1 MKNLTNFIN
10 ESNKTTIEYTDESV
24 KEIIESIINN
34 YEGIYSEKPIYAQRI
49 VDASL
54 TETSSPRYI
63 TVTPCRN
70 GDDYLNSG
78 GYIIIA
84 YTKITD

>member
-34 YEGIYSEKPIYAQRI
+34 YEGIYSEQLK
-49 VDASL
+49 
-54 TETSSPRYI
+54 E
-63 TVTPCRN
+63 
-70 GDDYLNSG
+70 
-78 GYIIIA
+78 IIKEQ
-84 YTKITD
+84 TT